1 MLSYSNMSTSTLSK
15 MVTAELRELAK
26 LGDPKKVHPSK
37 AETFRAEHEGKLQQI
52 DAVLRARELGE
63 AM

>member
-1 MLSYSNMSTSTLSK
+1 MLDYTSMSTATLSK
-15 MVTAELRELAK
+15 MATAELRELAK

-37 AETFRAEHEGKLQQI
+37 RETFRMEHEGKLQQI

-63 AM
+63 AR